1 VGTGRQCRCQT
12 EKTRHTGRVFSV
24 RRVEVRVGGVGDVS
38 VGVGDVSV
46 GVGDMSVGVGDVSV
60 RVGMYWWGREC
71 AGGGF
76 TSQ

>member
-1 VGTGRQCRCQT
+1 MGTGRQCRCRT

-24 RRVEVRVGGVGDVS
+24 RRVEGRVGRVGDV
-38 VGVGDVSV
+38 
-46 GVGDMSVGVGDVSV
+46 SVGVGDVSV
-60 RVGMYWWGREC
+60 RVGMYWWGRER